1 MNCLLTRRNALALG
15 AAAMVARPAFA
26 VAKRPVIVELFTSQG
41 CSSCPP
47 ADAYFKAL
55 KDGPDIVALSYHV
68 DYWDYLGWRDT
79 LGSPECSQRQ
89 YDYAKSRGDRN
100 VYTPQTIINGGKH
113 FVGSQ
118 RASVAGGIDAA
129 RSEDAADWVDLEM
142 SDNSTEVSIAIP
154 AGKPITEATLW
165 LMAFTPH
172 VSTEIKKGENA
183 GRTVDYYNVVRK
195 MVPAGMWHGEAAK
208 IVLPKGGVVPES
220 CKGWVALL
228 QEGNVGRV
236 IGAVTGGAR
245 PNA

>member
-1 MNCLLTRRNALALG
+1 MTCLLTRRNALALG
-15 AAAMVARPAFA
+15 AAAVLARPALAA
-26 VAKRPVIVELFTSQG
+26 VKRPVIVELFTSQG

-55 KDGPDIVALSYHV
+55 KDQPDVVALSYHV

-89 YDYAKSRGDRN
+89 YDYAKSRGDKN
-100 VYTPQTIINGGKH
+100 VYTPQTIINGGGH

-118 RASVAGGIDAA
+118 RTHVSGGIDAA
-129 RSEDAADWVDLEM
+129 RNETETDWVDMEM
-142 SDNSTEVSIAIP
+142 THNNTDVSINIP
-154 AGKPITEATLW
+154 AGQPNKEATLW

-183 GRTVDYYNVVRK
+183 GSTIDYFNVVRK

-208 IVLPKGGVVPES
+208 ILLPKGSVVPES

-228 QEGNVGRV
+228 QEGTVGRV
-236 IGAVTGGAR
+236 IGAVTGGAS

>member
-1 MNCLLTRRNALALG
+1 MTCLLTRRNALALG
-15 AAAMVARPAFA
+15 AAAVLARPALAA
-26 VAKRPVIVELFTSQG
+26 VKRPVIVELFTSQG

-55 KDGPDIVALSYHV
+55 KDQPDVVALSYHV

-89 YDYAKSRGDRN
+89 YDYAKSRGDKN
-100 VYTPQTIINGGKH
+100 VYTPQTIINGGGH

-118 RASVAGGIDAA
+118 RARVSSGIDVA
-129 RSEDAADWVDLEM
+129 RSETETNWVDMEM
-142 SDNSTEVSIAIP
+142 THNNTDISISIP
-154 AGKPITEATLW
+154 TGNPISEATLW

-183 GRTVDYYNVVRK
+183 GHTVDYFNVVRK

-208 IVLPKGGVVPES
+208 IVLPKGSVVPES

-228 QEGNVGRV
+228 QEGTVGRV
-236 IGAVTGGAR
+236 IGAVTGGAS